1 MTKFKKIV
9 ASTAVVATAALLFS
23 TVADADTYTVK
34 KGDTLW
40 DIARNNGTTVEQLMN
55 DNNLRSDL
63 IFPGDELSYNVV
75 GKHIAQAKETGFY
88 TVKAG
93 DTLFKIASQF
103 GLTVD
108 TLVKSNSIENP
119 NFILVGKV
127 LNVTGV
133 VNETAPATE
142 EKQEAVSEP
151 QVTEEKQE
159 APQAPATQEVKQ
171 QPVAQQQVAQQQ
183 VAKQSEPVQTQQ
195 APSSSN
201 KANAIY
207 SAAIAQLGRYQD
219 CTMLVTNALRSV
231 GINHHSYP
239 AGYMALG
246 TVVSASEAVPGDL
259 IYYANGGLGYAHIA
273 VYAGGGQA
281 VHGGFNG
288 NQTVLTTAYLGSGPV
303 FIRVA

>member
-133 VNETAPATE
+133 VKETAPATE

-159 APQAPATQEVKQ
+159 ASQAPATQEVKQ
-171 QPVAQQQVAQQQ
+171 QQVVEQPAVQQPVAQ
-183 VAKQSEPVQTQQ
+183 QSEPVQTQQ

-207 SAAIAQLGRYQD
+207 SAAISQLGRYQD
-219 CTMLVTNALRSV
+219 CTMLVTNALRAV